1 MKIQFTALA
10 LAFIFAIS
18 LSAQQNQDE
27 YFIENFVRNADYVYK
42 PNIRT
47 VLLHKEGFEMS
58 NPVVELHSDERLVLS
73 FDDLSGEYQKFEY
86 TIIHCDADWNYSDLM
101 PNEYLE
107 TFTDDF
113 LDMFE
118 YSFNTTMPYVHYSK
132 VIPNDVIQFTLS
144 GNYLLK
150 VYAEGDPDDVVLT
163 RRFFV
168 VEPKVNV
175 TADIRK
181 PLNILDRET
190 RQEVSFT
197 INTGGLSVS
206 EPHRE
211 IAVSILQNGRWDNA
225 ITDLKP
231 RSVVPG
237 ELRYDYDGVN
247 VFDGGNAF
255 RYFDIKSLR
264 YNSFRVAG
272 IDYNPATGHQVF
284 LHDDLPKKKYVFEN
298 VQENIMGRFLIKT
311 EDMRNSAIEAD
322 YATVHFFL
330 PYDTP
335 LIQGKLYLFGEF
347 TNWQFLP
354 EAEMKYNYDR
364 MGFEGSM
371 LLKQGFYNYQYVLLP
386 NNSTVGDLELI
397 EGNFFTNNNE
407 YTFLIYYKPV
417 SGRYD
422 RLVNVSYFMT
432 FSSE

>member
-1 MKIQFTALA
+1 MKKQFAVLSIA
-10 LAFIFAIS
+10 CIFA
-18 LSAQQNQDE
+18 LPLFAQQNQDE

-47 VLLHKEGFEMS
+47 ALLYKEGFEMS
-58 NPVVELHSDERLVLS
+58 NPVVELNSDERLVLS
-73 FDDLSGEYQKFEY
+73 FDDLSGEYRKYEY

-101 PNEYLE
+101 PNEYLA

-150 VYAEGDPDDVVLT
+150 VYTEGDPDDVVLT

-168 VEPKVNV
+168 VEPMVEV

-181 PLNILDRET
+181 PLQIMDRET

-197 INTGGLSVS
+197 INTGGLTVS

-211 IAVSILQNGRWDNA
+211 IAVTILQNGRWDNA

-264 YNSFRVAG
+264 YNSFRVAN
-272 IDYNPATGHQVF
+272 IDYDPSKGYQVY

-330 PYDTP
+330 PYATP

-354 EAEMKYNYDR
+354 EAEMKYNYER

-371 LLKQGFYNYQYVLLP
+371 LLKQGFYNYHYILLP
-386 NNSTVGDLELI
+386 NNSTVGDLELM

-407 YTFLIYYKPV
+407 YTFLVYYKPV

-422 RLVNVSYFMT
+422 RLVNISYFMT